1 MSSRT
6 LERKIAHKN
15 PRSQELK
22 SKKTF
27 KIRKNLKQRTQKGKT
42 MKDRVTFNVKME
54 RKLKIEKL
62 AVEASQ
68 KVGRIVKWTEIM
80 EVLMDEFAKD
90 AQAMIIHREQEK
102 T

>member
-1 MSSRT
+1 
-6 LERKIAHKN
+6 
-15 PRSQELK
+15 
-22 SKKTF
+22 
-27 KIRKNLKQRTQKGKT
+27 

-102 T
+102 A

>member
-1 MSSRT
+1 MKR
-6 LERKIAHKN
+6 
-15 PRSQELK
+15 Q
-22 SKKTF
+22 
-27 KIRKNLKQRTQKGKT
+27 TQKGKP

-90 AQAMIIHREQEK
+90 AQAMIIYREQEK

>member
-1 MSSRT
+1 
-6 LERKIAHKN
+6 
-15 PRSQELK
+15 
-22 SKKTF
+22 
-27 KIRKNLKQRTQKGKT
+27 

-80 EVLMDEFAKD
+80 EILMDEFAKD
-90 AQAMIIHREQEK
+90 AQAMIIHREQQK
-102 T
+102 AQ

>member
-1 MSSRT
+1 
-6 LERKIAHKN
+6 
-15 PRSQELK
+15 
-22 SKKTF
+22 
-27 KIRKNLKQRTQKGKT
+27 

-80 EVLMDEFAKD
+80 EILMDEFAKD

-102 T
+102 AQ

>member
-1 MSSRT
+1 MKR
-6 LERKIAHKN
+6 
-15 PRSQELK
+15 Q
-22 SKKTF
+22 
-27 KIRKNLKQRTQKGKT
+27 TQKGKP

-80 EVLMDEFAKD
+80 EILMDEFAKD
-90 AQAMIIHREQEK
+90 AQAMIIHREQQK
-102 T
+102 AQ

>member
-1 MSSRT
+1 M
-6 LERKIAHKN
+6 KN
-15 PRSQELK
+15 
-22 SKKTF
+22 
-27 KIRKNLKQRTQKGKT
+27 
-42 MKDRVTFNVKME
+42 RVTFNVKMDK
-54 RKLKIEKL
+54 RLKIEKL

-102 T
+102 A

>member
-1 MSSRT
+1 
-6 LERKIAHKN
+6 
-15 PRSQELK
+15 
-22 SKKTF
+22 
-27 KIRKNLKQRTQKGKT
+27 
-42 MKDRVTFNVKME
+42 ME

-90 AQAMIIHREQEK
+90 AQAMIIHREQENK
-102 T
+102 N

>member
-1 MSSRT
+1 
-6 LERKIAHKN
+6 
-15 PRSQELK
+15 
-22 SKKTF
+22 
-27 KIRKNLKQRTQKGKT
+27 

-68 KVGRIVKWTEIM
+68 KVGRIVKWTEIL

-90 AQAMIIHREQEK
+90 AQAMIIHREQGK
-102 T
+102 A